1 MIKDEVRV
9 LVVDYV
15 TDDLM
20 IYVIQRGIKGVEHLG
35 VVHGGLKELQDHLR
49 SNNLINEVKYI
60 VLPEGRVLRVVER
73 GEVRPHD
80 LRDEEAVLIRNIVLD
95 GKHIIDLVRSEL
107 KLIMTQKQIK
117 Q

>member
-9 LVVDYV
+9 LVVDYI

-20 IYVIQRGIKGVEHLG
+20 IYVIQRGVKGVEHLG
-35 VVHGGLKELQDHLR
+35 IVYGGIKELQDHLK
-49 SNNLINEVKYI
+49 SNNLINEVKYMA
-60 VLPEGRVLRVVER
+60 LPEGRVLRVVEPD
-73 GEVRPHD
+73 EVRPYD
-80 LRDEEAVLIRNIVLD
+80 LRDEEVVLHNIILE
-95 GKHIIDLVRSEL
+95 GKRIIDLVKSEL